1 MMHMPISILRTLLSI
16 LGITLVVSINGV
28 FVVWLERKVAGHM
41 QFRLGPT
48 EVGPAGLLQTV
59 ADGIKLVSKQIIFP
73 RSADT
78 VIFVL
83 APVICLV
90 PVFVALVP
98 VPFST
103 SLQAHELDIGLL
115 LVIALGLLNTLG
127 ILLAGWGCD
136 NKYALLG
143 ASRAVAQILAYKI
156 PLLLCVLPV
165 ILLASSF
172 SLRQIVLAQQQS
184 GWFVLYQPVAFLVYL
199 VAITMETNRS
209 PFDFAEAESELVAGF
224 HTEYSGMMFSLFFL
238 AEYTYMFLASS
249 MAAVL
254 FLGGWMGPLLPG
266 PVWMVL
272 KIYFFIFLM
281 MWFRWT
287 FPRVRID
294 QMLTFGWKILLP
306 LALINLLITAG
317 VMAAL

>member
-1 MMHMPISILRTLLSI
+1 MITEISIIRTLLSI
-16 LGITLVVSINGV
+16 LGITLVVGLNAV

-41 QFRLGPT
+41 QYRLGPT

-59 ADGIKLVSKQIIFP
+59 ADGLKLVSKQIIFP
-73 RSADT
+73 RAADT
-78 VIFVL
+78 PIFIL
-83 APVICLV
+83 APIICLV
-90 PVFVALVP
+90 PVFVALIP
-98 VPFST
+98 VPFSET
-103 SLQAHELDIGLL
+103 IQAHELDMGLL

-156 PLLLCVLPV
+156 PLLLCILPI
-165 ILLASSF
+165 ILLSGTF
-172 SLRQIVLAQQQS
+172 SLREIVVAQDHS
-184 GWFVLYQPVAFLVYL
+184 MWFALYQPVAFLIYL
-199 VAITMETNRS
+199 IAITMETNRS

-238 AEYTYMFLASS
+238 AEYTYMFVAAAIAS
-249 MAAVL
+249 VL
-254 FLGGWMGPLLPG
+254 FLGGWLGPFFPG
-266 PVWMVL
+266 PVWMLL
-272 KIYFFIFLM
+272 KIYFFLFLM

-287 FPRVRID
+287 FPRVRVD
-294 QMLTFGWKILLP
+294 QMLSFGWKILLP
-306 LALINLLITAG
+306 ISLLNFLLTAG

>member
-1 MMHMPISILRTLLSI
+1 MMITEISILRTLLTI
-16 LGITLVVSINGV
+16 AGITLVVGINAV

-48 EVGPAGLLQTV
+48 EVGPFGLLQTV
-59 ADGIKLVSKQIIFP
+59 ADGLKLLSKQIIFP
-73 RSADT
+73 SSADT
-78 VIFVL
+78 PIFIL
-83 APVICLV
+83 APIICLI

-98 VPFST
+98 VPFSKT
-103 SLQAHELDIGLL
+103 LQAHELDIGLL

-156 PLLLCVLPV
+156 PLLLCILPV
-165 ILLASSF
+165 ILLAGTF
-172 SLRQIVLAQQQS
+172 SLREIVVAQQES
-184 GWFVLYQPVAFLVYL
+184 MWFAFYQPVAFFMYL
-199 VAITMETNRS
+199 IAITMETNRS

-238 AEYTYMFLASS
+238 AEYTYMFLASAIAS
-249 MAAVL
+249 IL
-254 FLGGWMGPLLPG
+254 FLGGWLGPILPG
-266 PVWMVL
+266 PIWMLL
-272 KIYFFIFLM
+272 KIYFFLFLM

-287 FPRVRID
+287 FPRVRVD

-306 LALINLLITAG
+306 ISLLNFLITAG
-317 VMAAL
+317 VMAVL